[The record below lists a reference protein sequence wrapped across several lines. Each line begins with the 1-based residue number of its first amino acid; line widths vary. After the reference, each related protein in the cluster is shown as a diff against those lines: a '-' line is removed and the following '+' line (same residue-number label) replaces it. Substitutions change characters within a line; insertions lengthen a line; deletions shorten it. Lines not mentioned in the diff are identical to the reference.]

1 MSAVG
6 DYLTSDVCY
15 ALMGD
20 TQQGTAY
27 AVEVKDLYRGVTFWS
42 TIIVAHRPTVYRTLE
57 EARKKK
63 SYIRSYDRKWR
74 TTPRQTRIVKI
85 TVTREII

>member
-1 MSAVG
+1 MSAVV
-6 DYLTSDVCY
+6 DYLTSDICD
-15 ALMGD
+15 ALEGD
-20 TQQGTAY
+20 RDQGTAY
-27 AVEVKDLYRGVTFWS
+27 AVEVLRHNHYGDWWGV
-42 TIIVAHRPTVYRTLE
+42 IMVARKPTVYRTLE

-74 TTPRQTRIVKI
+74 AVPRTTRIVKI